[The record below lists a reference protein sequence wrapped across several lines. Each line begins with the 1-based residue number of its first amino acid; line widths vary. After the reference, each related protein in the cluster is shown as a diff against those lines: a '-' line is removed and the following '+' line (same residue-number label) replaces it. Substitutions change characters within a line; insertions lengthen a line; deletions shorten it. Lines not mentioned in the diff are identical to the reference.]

1 MTLSACLT
9 VLEKCRKDVAKYPS
23 KADDAQ
29 SNPRR
34 RLAQYFVSKT
44 LNKLNAYQELSD
56 YQVAAL
62 LLRLPSQITSDTY
75 DFCEPYGAMAFRKEL
90 QASENS
96 EIQQDHIFAAQND
109 ALDRLEL
116 EQEIMAEA
124 TETDTEQQEQEV
136 EEAISNLEENNCN
149 RQTSSLLSSDR
160 NSFGYVCLY
169 LIEECKEGEIQAKE
183 AIPRVALYHNRGK
196 ALRHL
201 NRYEYDALIQ
211 QVKEKAKNEVVARS
225 LFLNFPQI
233 LFWQQGTRSS

>member
-1 MTLSACLT
+1 MT
-9 VLEKCRKDVAKYPS
+9 
-23 KADDAQ
+23 
-29 SNPRR
+29 
-34 RLAQYFVSKT
+34 
-44 LNKLNAYQELSD
+44 
-56 YQVAAL
+56 
-62 LLRLPSQITSDTY
+62 
-75 DFCEPYGAMAFRKEL
+75 FCKEL

-149 RQTSSLLSSDR
+149 RRTSSLLSSDR

-225 LFLNFPQI
+225 LCFEFSTNFVLAARYTQQLKAKQATMIFKGKLPPHPGQKPDSDLLLRNWKKRADKYANYI
-233 LFWQQGTRSS
+233 LTMFCP